1 MAKPDKVENKIE
13 NKDQKVEKS
22 SKKVNKSSYSKKKK
36 TKKNILNGI
45 AYVQSTFNNT
55 IISIADTNGNVVSWA
70 SAGQKGFKGSRK
82 STPYAAQ
89 VAADSAAAKALEYGM
104 KTLSVEVKGPGSGRE
119 TALRALQARGFK
131 ILSIKDTTPMPH
143 NGTRPPI
150 KPSKLDV
157 KISED
162 LTKATIVAEPLE
174 KGYGLTLGN
183 SLRRILL
190 SSIRGAAVNSIQ
202 IDGVLHEF
210 TSIKGVRED
219 VTDIVLNVKS
229 LALKS
234 LSEGTKKLV
243 LDAKGPGEIKASDI
257 TPTADVE
264 ILNPDLVICNLD
276 EKTNFHMEM
285 NINTGKGYVPAE
297 LNKPEEPPLGLIA
310 IDSLYS
316 PVKKVSYSVSTA
328 REGKALDYDKLT
340 MIVETNGSI
349 SAEDA
354 VAYSARIFQDQ
365 LKMFVNFDEPVE
377 APIKEVS
384 SEPEFNKNL
393 LRKVDELELSVR
405 SMNCL
410 KNDNIIY
417 IGDLVQKSE
426 GEMLRTPNFG
436 RKSLNEIKEVLTA
449 MSLYLG
455 MEIPN
460 WPPDNIAEMS
470 KKLEEAI

>member
-1 MAKPDKVENKIE
+1 MENTE
-13 NKDQKVEKS
+13 
-22 SKKVNKSSYSKKKK
+22 VNI
-36 TKKNILNGI
+36 KN
-45 AYVQSTFNNT
+45 
-55 IISIADTNGNVVSWA
+55 W
-70 SAGQKGFKGSRK
+70 
-82 STPYAAQ
+82 
-89 VAADSAAAKALEYGM
+89 
-104 KTLSVEVKGPGSGRE
+104 KTL
-119 TALRALQARGFK
+119 
-131 ILSIKDTTPMPH
+131 
-143 NGTRPPI
+143 I
-150 KPSKLDV
+150 KPGKLDV
-157 KISED
+157 NLSED
-162 LTKATIVAEPLE
+162 KSYAKIVAEPLE

-190 SSIRGAAVNSIQ
+190 SSIRGTAVTAIQ

-234 LSEGTKKLV
+234 NSEGPKKLI
-243 LDAKGPGEIKASDI
+243 LDAKGPGVIKASNI
-257 TPTADVE
+257 TPVNEIE

-276 EKTNFHMEM
+276 ENTNFHMEM
-285 NINTGKGYVPAE
+285 TVGNGKGYVSAD
-297 LNKPEEPPLGLIA
+297 LNKPEEPPLGLIP
-310 IDSLYS
+310 IDSLFS

-328 REGKALDYDKLT
+328 REGKALDYDKLI
-340 MIVETNGSI
+340 MEVETNGSI

-354 VAYSARIFQDQ
+354 LAYSARIFQDQ
-365 LKMFVNFDEPVE
+365 LAMFVNFDEPQEVTISE
-377 APIKEVS
+377 APK
-384 SEPEFNKNL
+384 EPEFNRNL

-436 RKSLNEIKEVLTA
+436 RKSLNEIKEILNG

-460 WPPDNIAEMS
+460 WPPENIAELS
-470 KKLEEAI
+470 KKLEESI

>member
-1 MAKPDKVENKIE
+1 M
-13 NKDQKVEKS
+13 
-22 SKKVNKSSYSKKKK
+22 
-36 TKKNILNGI
+36 
-45 AYVQSTFNNT
+45 
-55 IISIADTNGNVVSWA
+55 
-70 SAGQKGFKGSRK
+70 
-82 STPYAAQ
+82 
-89 VAADSAAAKALEYGM
+89 
-104 KTLSVEVKGPGSGRE
+104 E
-119 TALRALQARGFK
+119 TANVNLKNWKSL
-131 ILSIKDTTPMPH
+131 
-143 NGTRPPI
+143 I
-150 KPSKLDV
+150 KPGKIDV
-157 KISED
+157 NLNED
-162 LTKATIVAEPLE
+162 KSYAKIVAEPLE

-190 SSIRGAAVNSIQ
+190 SSIRGTAVTAIQ

-229 LALKS
+229 LALKGT
-234 LSEGTKKLV
+234 SESPKKLV
-243 LDAKGPGEIKASDI
+243 LDAKGPGVIKASDI
-257 TPTADVE
+257 TKVNEIE

-276 EKTNFHMEM
+276 ENTNFHMEM
-285 NINTGKGYVPAE
+285 TIGNGKGYVPAE
-297 LNKPEEPPLGLIA
+297 LNKPDEPPLGLIP
-310 IDSLYS
+310 IDSLFS

-340 MIVETNGSI
+340 MEIETNGSI

-354 VAYSARIFQDQ
+354 LAYSARIFQDQ
-365 LKMFVNFDEPVE
+365 LGMFVNFDEPQ
-377 APIKEVS
+377 EVKITEKP

-436 RKSLNEIKEVLTA
+436 RKSLNEIKEVLNG

-460 WPPDNIAEMS
+460 WPPDNIAELS
-470 KKLEEAI
+470 KKLEESI

>member
-1 MAKPDKVENKIE
+1 MDTTE
-13 NKDQKVEKS
+13 
-22 SKKVNKSSYSKKKK
+22 VNI
-36 TKKNILNGI
+36 KN
-45 AYVQSTFNNT
+45 
-55 IISIADTNGNVVSWA
+55 W
-70 SAGQKGFKGSRK
+70 
-82 STPYAAQ
+82 
-89 VAADSAAAKALEYGM
+89 
-104 KTLSVEVKGPGSGRE
+104 KTL
-119 TALRALQARGFK
+119 
-131 ILSIKDTTPMPH
+131 
-143 NGTRPPI
+143 I
-150 KPSKLDV
+150 KPPKLDV
-157 KISED
+157 NLSDDKSYA
-162 LTKATIVAEPLE
+162 KIVAEPLE

-190 SSIRGAAVNSIQ
+190 SSIRGTAVTAIQ

-234 LSEGTKKLV
+234 NSETTSKLI
-243 LDAKGPGEIKASDI
+243 LDANGPGEIKASSINTSSDI
-257 TPTADVE
+257 E
-264 ILNPDLVICNLD
+264 ILNPELVICNLD
-276 EKTNFHMEM
+276 ENTNFHMEM
-285 NINTGKGYVPAE
+285 TVSNGKGYVSADM
-297 LNKPEEPPLGLIA
+297 NKPEEPPLGLIP
-310 IDSLYS
+310 IDSLFS
-316 PVKKVSYSVSTA
+316 PVKKVSYSISTA

-340 MIVETNGSI
+340 MEVETNGSI

-365 LKMFVNFDEPVE
+365 LGMFVNFDEPQEV
-377 APIKEVS
+377 IVKEQS
-384 SEPEFNKNL
+384 TEPEFNKNL

-436 RKSLNEIKEVLTA
+436 RKSLNEIKEVLTG

-460 WPPDNIAEMS
+460 WPPDNIAELS

>member
-1 MAKPDKVENKIE
+1 MESIDVNAKNW
-13 NKDQKVEKS
+13 KS
-22 SKKVNKSSYSKKKK
+22 
-36 TKKNILNGI
+36 L
-45 AYVQSTFNNT
+45 
-55 IISIADTNGNVVSWA
+55 
-70 SAGQKGFKGSRK
+70 
-82 STPYAAQ
+82 
-89 VAADSAAAKALEYGM
+89 
-104 KTLSVEVKGPGSGRE
+104 
-119 TALRALQARGFK
+119 
-131 ILSIKDTTPMPH
+131 
-143 NGTRPPI
+143 I
-150 KPSKLDV
+150 KPTKLEIQQTDD
-157 KISED
+157 KSHA
-162 LTKATIVAEPLE
+162 KIVAEPLE

-190 SSIRGAAVNSIQ
+190 SSIRGTAVTAIQ

-234 LSEGTKKLV
+234 ESEGVKKLI
-243 LDAKGPGEIKASDI
+243 LDAKGPGEIKASNITSIPDI
-257 TPTADVE
+257 E

-285 NINTGKGYVPAE
+285 TVGSGKGYVSADM
-297 LNKPEEPPLGLIA
+297 NKPEEPPLGLIP
-310 IDSLYS
+310 IDSLFS
-316 PVKKVSYSVSTA
+316 PVKKVSYSISTA
-328 REGKALDYDKLT
+328 REGKALDYDKLI
-340 MIVETNGSI
+340 MEVETNGSI
-349 SAEDA
+349 TAEDA

-365 LKMFVNFDEPVE
+365 LGMFINFNEPQEIPV
-377 APIKEVS
+377 KETS
-384 SEPEFNKNL
+384 TEPEFNKNL

-436 RKSLNEIKEVLTA
+436 RKSLNEIKEVLTG

-460 WPPDNIAEMS
+460 WPPENIAELS
-470 KKLEEAI
+470 KKLEESI

>member
-1 MAKPDKVENKIE
+1 MQTENVNVKNWKSLLKP
-13 NKDQKVEKS
+13 
-22 SKKVNKSSYSKKKK
+22 
-36 TKKNILNGI
+36 
-45 AYVQSTFNNT
+45 A
-55 IISIADTNGNVVSWA
+55 
-70 SAGQKGFKGSRK
+70 
-82 STPYAAQ
+82 
-89 VAADSAAAKALEYGM
+89 
-104 KTLSVEVKGPGSGRE
+104 
-119 TALRALQARGFK
+119 
-131 ILSIKDTTPMPH
+131 
-143 NGTRPPI
+143 
-150 KPSKLDV
+150 KLDLQLSDD
-157 KISED
+157 KSYA
-162 LTKATIVAEPLE
+162 KIVAEPLE

-190 SSIRGAAVNSIQ
+190 SSIRGAAVTAIQ

-229 LALKS
+229 LALKGS
-234 LSEGTKKLV
+234 FEGSKKLI

-257 TPTADVE
+257 TSVADVE

-276 EKTNFHMEM
+276 ENTSFHMEM
-285 NINTGKGYVPAE
+285 TVGNGKGYVPAVM
-297 LNKPEEPPLGLIA
+297 NKPEEPPLGLIP
-310 IDSLYS
+310 IDSLFS
-316 PVKKVSYSVSTA
+316 PVKKVSYSISTA

-340 MIVETNGSI
+340 MEVQTNGSI

-354 VAYSARIFQDQ
+354 VAYSAKIFQDQ
-365 LKMFVNFDEPVE
+365 LSMFINFDEPQ
-377 APIKEVS
+377 EVTIREKPA
-384 SEPEFNKNL
+384 EPEFNKNL

-436 RKSLNEIKEVLTA
+436 RKSLNEIKEVLNG

-460 WPPDNIAEMS
+460 WPPDNIAELS

>member
-1 MAKPDKVENKIE
+1 MENTEVNIK
-13 NKDQKVEKS
+13 NWKS
-22 SKKVNKSSYSKKKK
+22 
-36 TKKNILNGI
+36 L
-45 AYVQSTFNNT
+45 
-55 IISIADTNGNVVSWA
+55 
-70 SAGQKGFKGSRK
+70 
-82 STPYAAQ
+82 
-89 VAADSAAAKALEYGM
+89 
-104 KTLSVEVKGPGSGRE
+104 
-119 TALRALQARGFK
+119 
-131 ILSIKDTTPMPH
+131 
-143 NGTRPPI
+143 I
-150 KPSKLDV
+150 KPSKIDV
-157 KISED
+157 NLSDDKSYA
-162 LTKATIVAEPLE
+162 KIVAEPLE

-190 SSIRGAAVNSIQ
+190 SSIRGTAVTSIQ

-234 LSEGTKKLV
+234 NSEGPKKLI
-243 LDAKGPGEIKASDI
+243 LDAKGPGIIKASNI
-257 TPTADVE
+257 TPVNEIE

-276 EKTNFHMEM
+276 ENTNFHMEM
-285 NINTGKGYVPAE
+285 TVGNGKGYVSAD
-297 LNKPEEPPLGLIA
+297 LNKPEEPPLGLIP
-310 IDSLYS
+310 IDSLFS

-340 MIVETNGSI
+340 MEVETNGSI

-354 VAYSARIFQDQ
+354 LAYSARIFQDQ
-365 LKMFVNFDEPVE
+365 LSMFVNFDEPQEVKISE
-377 APIKEVS
+377 APK
-384 SEPEFNKNL
+384 EPEFNRNL

-436 RKSLNEIKEVLTA
+436 RKSLNEIKEILNG

-460 WPPDNIAEMS
+460 WPPENIAELS
-470 KKLEEAI
+470 KKLEESI

>member
-1 MAKPDKVENKIE
+1 
-13 NKDQKVEKS
+13 
-22 SKKVNKSSYSKKKK
+22 
-36 TKKNILNGI
+36 
-45 AYVQSTFNNT
+45 
-55 IISIADTNGNVVSWA
+55 
-70 SAGQKGFKGSRK
+70 
-82 STPYAAQ
+82 
-89 VAADSAAAKALEYGM
+89 M
-104 KTLSVEVKGPGSGRE
+104 KTTNVNVKNWKS
-119 TALRALQARGFK
+119 L
-131 ILSIKDTTPMPH
+131 
-143 NGTRPPI
+143 I
-150 KPSKLDV
+150 KPPKLDLQLSDDKSYA
-157 KISED
+157 KI
-162 LTKATIVAEPLE
+162 IAEPLE

-183 SLRRILL
+183 SIRRILL
-190 SSIRGAAVNSIQ
+190 SSIRGAAVTSIQ

-234 LSEGTKKLV
+234 TSEDPKKLI

-257 TPTADVE
+257 TPVQDIE
-264 ILNPDLVICNLD
+264 ILNPELVICNLD

-285 NINTGKGYVPAE
+285 TVGNGKGYISAE
-297 LNKPEEPPLGLIA
+297 MNKPEEPPLGLIP
-310 IDSLYS
+310 IDSLFS

-340 MIVETNGSI
+340 MEIETNGSI

-365 LKMFVNFDEPVE
+365 LAMFVNFDEPQ
-377 APIKEVS
+377 EVVIREKP
-384 SEPEFNKNL
+384 SEPEFNRNL

-436 RKSLNEIKEVLTA
+436 RKSLNEIKEVLNG

-460 WPPDNIAEMS
+460 WPPDNIAELS